1 MMRST
6 LRALSL
12 ILAVPLAAT
21 AQTMTHTSP
30 ATSRFGPNP
39 ALPAC
44 ITLALED
51 GNPGTGSAIFLLKAA
66 GHCDI
71 PWHWHTANERL
82 IILSGAARLEMKGS
96 PAVVAHHGD
105 LVVMPA
111 KHPHHF
117 TSQGSTEF
125 YLLTDAPFDIHY
137 VNPSGQEIP
146 PAQALGK
153 SGGKI
158 SADRQ

>member
-1 MMRST
+1 MVAMIRSAI
-6 LRALSL
+6 RAFSL
-12 ILAVPLAAT
+12 VLAIPLVAAT
-21 AQTMTHTSP
+21 QTMVHKSP
-30 ATSRFGPNP
+30 ATTTFGANP
-39 ALPAC
+39 VLPSC
-44 ITLALED
+44 VTLALQD
-51 GNPGTGSAIFLLKAA
+51 GDPGTGGAIFLLKTA
-66 GHCDI
+66 GHCEI

-82 IILSGAARLEMKGS
+82 IILSGTARLEMKDS

-117 TSQGSTEF
+117 TSEGSAEF

-137 VNPSGQEIP
+137 VNASGEEIP

-153 SGGKI
+153 PNGK
-158 SADRQ
+158 

>member
-1 MMRST
+1 MIHSA
-6 LRALSL
+6 LRALAL
-12 ILAVPLAAT
+12 ILAVPLVAT
-21 AQTMTHTSP
+21 AQTMVHQSP
-30 ATSRFGPNP
+30 STAKFGANP

-44 ITLALED
+44 VTVALQD
-51 GNPGTGSAIFLLKAA
+51 GDPGTGSAIFLLKTT
-66 GHCDI
+66 GHCEI

-82 IILSGAARLEMKGS
+82 IILSGTARLEMKGS

-117 TSQGSTEF
+117 TSNGSTEF

-137 VNPSGQEIP
+137 VNASGEEIP

-153 SGGKI
+153 SGGK
-158 SADRQ
+158 